1 MLTRRRKGKR
11 SRKGGGKY
19 YGMEAP
25 IVLELPVEDPI
36 IAFSEELKKQL
47 METLTKKKKTNDVGW
62 VRKYV
67 VAKSPLITSSDL
79 IVNKGLSTILPL
91 ISKLLADNG
100 LEVKDHLA
108 SSDIS
113 VEIEYAN
120 AKEHLVDTDFII
132 HKDDFI
138 NRRGIVHPIFTLIV
152 CLDIDC
158 DGGEI
163 GFYSLNK
170 KLIDKIKIH
179 SETPERK
186 KIVMY
191 NGGLNNKAE
200 PIKNGKRVIVSYRIK
215 QVEPS
220 KYEDYHVHYPYTRR

>member
-1 MLTRRRKGKR
+1 MNNMLTRKNRRSKR
-11 SRKGGGKY
+11 RKGGGQY

-36 IAFSEELKKQL
+36 IVFSEELKRQL
-47 METLTKKKKTNDVGW
+47 MEKLAKKKEIIGW
-62 VRKYV
+62 MRKYV

-79 IVNKGLSTILPL
+79 IVNKGLSSILPL

-100 LEVKDHLA
+100 LEVKDPLV

-120 AKEHLVDTDFII
+120 AKEHLVDTDFVI

-138 NRRGIVHPIFTLIV
+138 DRRGIVRPVFTLIV
-152 CLDIDC
+152 CLDMDC

-170 KLIDKIKIH
+170 KLIDKIKVR
-179 SETPERK
+179 ETPERK
-186 KIVMY
+186 KIVMF
-191 NGGLNNKAE
+191 NGGLYNKAE

-220 KYEDYHVHYPYTRR
+220 KYEEYHIHYPYTK